1 MSRWAEM
8 FAALSHPADTID
20 TRDTT
25 PAHQRPT
32 RNCVRSV
39 NCVKA
44 TEEKAE
50 ARARVDSE
58 QPVVVTAGDL
68 DEHVVL
74 IEEGAG
80 VSRSWAEGFAA
91 LCVMPPPT
99 GFSSERWR
107 RVIDAASV
115 FFDRWADVAAA
126 CGWTDLDVF
135 GCNPHRPDARFD
147 CMGLVLLLDRC
158 EVVGIDEHGAD
169 LVTNTGAA
177 QRFRRRPLPLGT
189 IRLWQL
195 QR

>member
-8 FAALSHPADTID
+8 FAALSRPADTID

-25 PAHQRPT
+25 PAQQMPT

-44 TEEKAE
+44 TEDEAE
-50 ARARVDSE
+50 ARARVDPE
-58 QPVVVTAGDL
+58 QPVVVAADDL
-68 DEHVVL
+68 DERVAL

-80 VSRSWAEGFAA
+80 VPRSWAEGFAA
-91 LCVMPPPT
+91 LCIMPPPT

-107 RVIDAASV
+107 RVIAAAGM
-115 FFDRWADVAAA
+115 FLDRWADVAAA

-135 GCNPHRPDARFD
+135 GCDPHRPDARFD
-147 CMGLVLLLDRC
+147 CMGLVLLLDRR
-158 EVVGIDEHGAD
+158 EIVAIDEHGAD
-169 LVTNTGAA
+169 LVTNNGAT
-177 QRFRRRPLPLGT
+177 QRFRRRPLPRGT
-189 IRLWQL
+189 VSLWEL